1 MVVKET
7 LRMCGDFNG
16 TKLLAEG
23 IETEGQL
30 KLLNGYRCDY
40 GQGFYFSKPLPIEDF
55 EELYREGSFLPRMD
69 SGAQPAGYLKN

>member
-55 EELYREGSFLPRMD
+55 EELYREGSFSAAYGFRGH
-69 SGAQPAGYLKN
+69 SRRIS